1 MVDSRPSSQK
11 SIQKNIRMLVNM
23 LVRVIK
29 ALVRELA
36 YVLSFGFERLCAG
49 FIAAC
54 RGEVILRSPGY
65 HVFFGYY
72 DVSPFCADGRRV
84 LATRVSKD
92 LSSPAPNR
100 VMEVGYFY
108 IDRPDKFIS
117 LGSTTAWCWQQG
129 CRLQWYPANKPSRH
143 IFYNTF
149 LEGRYLGLIQNI
161 DTGVVEKTT
170 TVPLYDISKDGVWGL
185 SLDFS
190 RLQRLRP
197 GYGYNAIVDVTN
209 GDLVP
214 AVGGV
219 TLYEIASGTAGVVV
233 SYKDLVEFS
242 PVESMIDA
250 EHYLNHLSF
259 SPSGDAFVFFHFW
272 VREGKRF
279 SRLLWVDRKSLE
291 IVLLNNSGR
300 VSHYA
305 WRNERCLLIYCAPSA
320 NMPMHYYEYDLEGLR
335 APVAI
340 GKDVLVVDGHPTFFN
355 CSEMLITDTYP
366 NRWRRQILMVY
377 DFSRRRVT
385 WCRSYFRSRKFSG
398 ELRADLHP
406 RLDHTQD
413 FACVDDEV
421 KGRRVMRVINLRG
434 K

>member
-1 MVDSRPSSQK
+1 MKKLFLRIIGRVVRDLSYFISLAFEWVFSVYISARRREVLLHSS
-11 SIQKNIRMLVNM
+11 N
-23 LVRVIK
+23 
-29 ALVRELA
+29 
-36 YVLSFGFERLCAG
+36 
-49 FIAAC
+49 
-54 RGEVILRSPGY
+54 Y

-72 DVSPFCADGRRV
+72 DISPFSIDGQRV
-84 LATRVSKD
+84 LATRVGLKLDTPSARREMEIGYFDLDKD
-92 LSSPAPNR
+92 LLFVPVA
-100 VMEVGYFY
+100 
-108 IDRPDKFIS
+108 K
-117 LGSTTAWCWQQG
+117 TTAWCWQQG
-129 CRLQWYPANKPSRH
+129 CRLQWYPANQSNCH

-149 LEGRYLGLIQNI
+149 LGGRYLGVIQDI

-170 TVPLYDISKDGVWGL
+170 SVPLYDISKDGAWGL

-197 GYGYNAIVDVTN
+197 GYGYSAIVDKTD

-219 TLYEIASGTAGVVV
+219 VLYEIASDTASVIV

-242 PVESMIDA
+242 PVDSMIDA

-279 SRLLWVDRKSLE
+279 SRLLWVDRRSLK

-300 VSHYA
+300 VSHYT

-320 NMPMHYYEYDLEGLR
+320 NMPMHYYEYDLDDLS
-335 APVAI
+335 APAII
-340 GKDVLVVDGHPTFFN
+340 GKDVLTVDGHPTFFN
-355 CSEMLITDTYP
+355 SSERILTDTYP
-366 NRWRRQILMVY
+366 NCWRRQTLMVY
-377 DFSRRRVT
+377 DFSSGGIVWR
-385 WCRSYFRSRKFSG
+385 RSYFRSRKFNG

-406 RLDHTQD
+406 RLDHAQD

-421 KGRRVMRVINLRG
+421 RGRRVMRVIDLRG